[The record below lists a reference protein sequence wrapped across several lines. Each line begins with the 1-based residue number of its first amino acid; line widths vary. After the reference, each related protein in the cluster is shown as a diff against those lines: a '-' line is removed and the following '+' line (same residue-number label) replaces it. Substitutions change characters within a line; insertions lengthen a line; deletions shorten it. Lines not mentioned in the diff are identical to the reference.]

1 MKLRGPSL
9 LSESRMWVKA
19 DLLLSSPLL
28 QAIVILVE
36 SAPTPL
42 DGENA
47 VKVALIS
54 ETITIQKVR
63 RTYLCVADAPVHPV
77 TVRSVTADKP
87 TG

>member
-1 MKLRGPSL
+1 MKLRGTTL
-9 LSESRMWVKA
+9 LSESQMWVKA

-42 DGENA
+42 DGENT

-54 ETITIQKVR
+54 ETIIV
-63 RTYLCVADAPVHPV
+63 
-77 TVRSVTADKP
+77 
-87 TG
+87 